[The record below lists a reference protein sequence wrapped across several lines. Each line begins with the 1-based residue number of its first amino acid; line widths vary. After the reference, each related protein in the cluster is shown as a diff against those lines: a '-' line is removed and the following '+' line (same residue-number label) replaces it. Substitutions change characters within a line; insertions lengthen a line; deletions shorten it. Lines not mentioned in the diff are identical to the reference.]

1 MATGPSLP
9 GAGVVNAWAGTRVL
23 FTGAQGFIGSWVA
36 ERLLEE
42 GAEVLVLDRP
52 PAEPS
57 RFVLRGL
64 HERCTAVSADLLDHA
79 SLRTAIEDHGVQ
91 AVFHLAASAIVG
103 SAATSPLGTFE
114 VNVAGTWNLLEAC
127 RLAHEPPVRIVVA
140 STDKAYGIHE
150 NLPYREDHALQPHYP
165 YDASKASADIIAR
178 SYAHTFELP
187 VAVTRLG
194 NVFGGGDFN
203 FSRLIPGTIQTLLNG
218 ERPVIRSNGLMERDF
233 LYAEDAVTAYLA
245 VAGSLDRPELRGR
258 AWNASIG
265 HPVSVLEIVSGLT
278 EISGVQ
284 VEPDVRG
291 QGTPHGELTRQWLDC
306 SALREQLGW
315 TPAWDLRR
323 GLEETYR
330 WYASCQRSAPS
341 SRPASA
347 SSRRRAMRMNR
358 DPSKSSIRRSRSR

>member
-1 MATGPSLP
+1 MSIWT
-9 GAGVVNAWAGTRVL
+9 GTRVL

-36 ERLLEE
+36 ERLLDE

-64 HERCTAVSADLLDHA
+64 HERCTAVAADLLDHA
-79 SLRTAIEDHGVQ
+79 SLRVAIEDHGVQ

-103 SAATSPLGTFE
+103 SAAASPLSTFE
-114 VNVAGTWNLLEAC
+114 VNVRGTWNLLEAC
-127 RLAHEPPVRIVVA
+127 RVADEPPARIVVA

-178 SYAHTFELP
+178 SYAHTFGLP
-187 VAVTRLG
+187 IAVTRFG

-203 FSRLIPGTIQTLLNG
+203 FSRLIPGTIQTLLAG

-233 LYAEDAVTAYLA
+233 LYAEDAVAAYLA
-245 VAGSLDRPELRGR
+245 VAGSLDAPALRGC

-265 HPVSVLEIVSGLT
+265 RPVSVLEVVTRLV
-278 EISGVQ
+278 EISGLGSELDVQ
-284 VEPDVRG
+284 GR
-291 QGTPHGELTRQWLDC
+291 GTPHGELERQWLDC
-306 SALREQLGW
+306 SAITETLGW
-315 TPAWDLRR
+315 EPAWDLQR
-323 GLEETYR
+323 GLQATFE
-330 WYASCQRSAPS
+330 WYASELPRVA
-341 SRPASA
+341 SRLTVPGG
-347 SSRRRAMRMNR
+347 
-358 DPSKSSIRRSRSR
+358 

>member
-1 MATGPSLP
+1 MSE
-9 GAGVVNAWAGTRVL
+9 WAGTRVL

-36 ERLLEE
+36 ERLLDE
-42 GAEVLVLDRP
+42 GAQVLVLDRP
-52 PAEPS
+52 PAQPS

-64 HERCTAVSADLLDHA
+64 HERCTAVAADLLDPT

-103 SAATSPLGTFE
+103 SAATSPLSTFE
-114 VNVAGTWNLLEAC
+114 VNVRGTWNLLEAC
-127 RLAHEPPVRIVVA
+127 RVANEPPVRIVVA

-150 NLPYREDHALQPHYP
+150 SLPYREDHALQPHYP

-187 VAVTRLG
+187 VAVTRFG

-203 FSRLIPGTIQTLLNG
+203 FSRLIPGTIRALLAG

-245 VAGSLDRPELRGR
+245 VAGALARPQLRGR

-265 HPVSVLEIVSGLT
+265 RPVSVLEIVRQLVEIAGL
-278 EISGVQ
+278 Q
-284 VEPDVRG
+284 VEPDVHG
-291 QGTPHGELTRQWLDC
+291 HGTPHGELERQWLDC
-306 SALREQLGW
+306 SAIAAELGW
-315 TPAWDLRR
+315 APAWDMQR
-323 GLEETYR
+323 GLRATFE
-330 WYASCQRSAPS
+330 WYAARL
-341 SRPASA
+341 
-347 SSRRRAMRMNR
+347 SRR
-358 DPSKSSIRRSRSR
+358 